1 MSVSLSD
8 PTMRLFVVCAAIL
21 VLKMSVTSLATA
33 VFRNLRGVFVSPE
46 DYAFRRKPPREPDE
60 QIERIR
66 RAHHNDL
73 EAILPFLAV
82 GFLAAATGAVSYRVA
97 WWLFVPF
104 TTARIL
110 HTIAYSRAQRARQ
123 RDYQT
128 CCSGGLLQT
137 ATPSSC
143 PSGSRERSQEASSST
158 LPRRCCRPAA
168 VARVS
173 RRTGS
178 TARIR
183 VHCRP
188 GGV

>member
-1 MSVSLSD
+1 MSASLSD

-33 VFRNLRGVFVSPE
+33 VFRNLRGVFISPE

-104 TTARIL
+104 TAARVL
-110 HTIAYSRAQRARQ
+110 HTIAYSLGLQPWRSILFGIADVALWVTTISLLIASVRA
-123 RDYQT
+123 
-128 CCSGGLLQT
+128 
-137 ATPSSC
+137 
-143 PSGSRERSQEASSST
+143 
-158 LPRRCCRPAA
+158 
-168 VARVS
+168 
-173 RRTGS
+173 
-178 TARIR
+178 
-183 VHCRP
+183 
-188 GGV
+188 